1 MNNLTLAKVKH
12 LLRYIP
18 SLYQKA
24 TKKQRTPIP
33 NIKDVIVSLSE
44 QEPLTSIDT
53 HYLSFSID
61 ISVLAGGFWWEGSHK
76 THKGL
81 GALRVPPLNL
91 TSKKLD
97 KLVTALGPAYLRVG
111 GSEAD
116 KIDYF
121 DHDDP
126 DNTSNNLILTHTMW
140 DELHEFI
147 QRNHLKFIFTFKYGL
162 FTQQEHGSWQPCE
175 AKKLLD
181 YTQEK
186 NYTIDVCELGNELN
200 AYWAFYGLR
209 SQPLAKKLANDY
221 SNFIHCIR
229 EASPETLISGPGS
242 AFWPRLGETI
252 KPFSN
257 ITQKVLEL
265 LEHDLDIVDW
275 HYYPFQS
282 RRSPIRTRTA
292 TIKNT
297 LSPKNLNDYAKYAAQ
312 IRSFRDQY
320 QPEAILWTGE
330 TGSAQCGGEPNIS
343 DRFASCFWWA
353 DQLGQGAVVGQKVMV
368 RQSLIGGDY
377 SLVDRLTLK
386 PKPDYWVSWLWGQ
399 LMGTLVYH
407 VPNTDNYLRIY
418 CHSAVRQPNQDHNKI
433 HKTLL
438 IINMSSNRV
447 HINFDTDIQVTQKYD
462 ITAKELT
469 SKKIRINGIK
479 PKFKKGDVSL
489 KDFPTNVEHRQTKHI
504 QPYSINFWCI

>member
-1 MNNLTLAKVKH
+1 M
-12 LLRYIP
+12 P
-18 SLYQKA
+18 SLYPKA
-24 TKKQRTPIP
+24 TKKQTTSIP

-61 ISVLAGGFWWEGSHK
+61 ISVLAGGFWWEGSRK

-81 GALRVPPLNL
+81 GTLRVPPLNL
-91 TSKKLD
+91 SSKKLD

-121 DHDDP
+121 EHDDP
-126 DNTSNNLILTHTMW
+126 HNNSNNLMLTHKMW

-162 FTQQEHGSWQPCE
+162 FTRHQHGSWQPRE
-175 AKKLLD
+175 AKKLLS
-181 YTQEK
+181 YSQEK

-209 SQPLAKKLANDY
+209 SQPSAKKLADDY
-221 SNFIHCIR
+221 SNFIHFIR
-229 EASPETLISGPGS
+229 ETSPETLICGPGS

-252 KPFSN
+252 TPFSN

-265 LEHDLDIVDW
+265 LEHDLDIIDW

-282 RRSPIRTRTA
+282 KRSPIRTRTA
-292 TIKNT
+292 TVKNT
-297 LSPKNLNDYAKYAAQ
+297 LSPKNFNDYAKYAAQ
-312 IRSFRDQY
+312 IRLFRDQY
-320 QPEAILWTGE
+320 QPEASLWTGE

-343 DRFASCFWWA
+343 DRFTSCFWWA
-353 DQLGQGAVVGQKVMV
+353 DQLGRGAVVGQKVMV

-399 LMGTLVYH
+399 LMGTHVYH
-407 VPNTDNYLRIY
+407 VPNTINYLRIY
-418 CHSAVRQPNQDHNKI
+418 CHSSVRQADQGHNKI
-433 HKTLL
+433 DKTLL
-438 IINMSSNRV
+438 IINMSANMMGI
-447 HINFDTDIQVTQKYD
+447 HFDTDIQVTQKYD

-469 SKKIRINGIK
+469 AKKIRINGIK

-489 KDFPTNVEHRQTKHI
+489 KDFPTSVEHRHTKHI